1 MTMIF
6 KLRNLRRPWV
16 VCITSLGFLLA
27 GCIAPP
33 TVNVADAKIE
43 ASVQVLDALT
53 KYEVAY
59 SLQAGDLLEVA
70 VYSHPAFS
78 RKVTVRADGF
88 VSMPLLGDV
97 RAAGKAPSQLAR
109 ELTEL
114 FSVRLR
120 NPEITVIIENPPE
133 PMVYVLGDV
142 GAPRPLPFRQVKTVA
157 QAIAQSGA
165 TPRSADLKGVSI
177 VRLNKQGFV
186 EAHSVNFKGN
196 SQPEMFMA
204 LQSMTVQPND
214 LVIVPESYRS
224 QITRIFSDVNTFMQ
238 PYYQFR
244 ILEQITK

>member
-1 MTMIF
+1 MIRLNS
-6 KLRNLRRPWV
+6 KIQIGI
-16 VCITSLGFLLA
+16 VCLGILLA

-33 TVNVADAKIE
+33 TATNETARLE

-53 KYEVAY
+53 RYELAY

-88 VSMPLLGDV
+88 ISMPLLGDV
-97 RAAGKAPSQLAR
+97 RAAGKAPTQLAR
-109 ELTEL
+109 ELTGL

-120 NPEITVIIENPPE
+120 NPELTVIIENPPE

-142 GAPRPLPFRQVKTVA
+142 GVPKPVPFRQVKTVA
-157 QAIAQSGA
+157 QAIAQAGA
-165 TPRSADLKGVSI
+165 VLRSADLKGVSV

-186 EAHSVNFKGN
+186 EAHAVNSQGN
-196 SQPEMFMA
+196 SQPEIFMA
-204 LQSMTVQPND
+204 LQGMTVQPND

-224 QITRIFSDVNTFMQ
+224 QITRIFSDINTFMQ